1 MRDKTVVMAKTSVH
15 EQEPDNGRPQVPP
28 IRLSSS
34 PEEGTVVG
42 FKTASSSDIKKA
54 KGYVNVDRLVS
65 PLRTPADPN
74 DVLDAMS
81 SSNEN

>member
-1 MRDKTVVMAKTSVH
+1 MH
-15 EQEPDNGRPQVPP
+15 EQEPDNGRLRVPP

-34 PEEGTVVG
+34 PGEGNVVG

-65 PLRTPADPN
+65 PLWTAADPD

-81 SSNEN
+81 SSNEIEN